1 MAAAALP
8 DPYLLLGTPSKG
20 KSFDLRYLDL
30 INPYLT
36 DCTRIRGK
44 ADVTDHRAEMIA
56 AHHDV
61 DHLMQ
66 FGRTSM
72 IPLGLRVLVFAPA

>member
-8 DPYLLLGTPSKG
+8 DLYLLLGTPSKR
-20 KSFDLRYLDL
+20 KSFDVRYIDFT
-30 INPYLT
+30 NPNLT

-56 AHHDV
+56 GHHDI

-66 FGRTSM
+66 FGRASM
-72 IPLGLRVLVFAPA
+72 IRLGLGVLVFVRA